1 MSRTTLEL
9 KANFLK
15 TLLKWMVASGKFSFS
30 NFFFF
35 FFYNKSFSNL
45 FVYIIH
51 CNFRSLVPPSAN
63 ILLVYLLIHLN
74 KYYSLR
80 PNLFVLYSMLGFP
93 KILSYF

>member
-1 MSRTTLEL
+1 MRSFEECEQTTLEL

-30 NFFFF
+30 D
-35 FFYNKSFSNL
+35 L

-63 ILLVYLLIHLN
+63 ILLMYLLIHLN
-74 KYYSLR
+74 KYYYYL
-80 PNLFVLYSMLGFP
+80 
-93 KILSYF
+93 